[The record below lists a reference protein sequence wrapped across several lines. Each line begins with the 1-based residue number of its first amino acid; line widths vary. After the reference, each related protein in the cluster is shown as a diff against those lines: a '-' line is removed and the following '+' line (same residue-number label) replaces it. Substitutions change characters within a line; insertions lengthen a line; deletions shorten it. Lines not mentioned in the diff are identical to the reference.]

1 VKKEHPFLPE
11 LMNII
16 ERQSAEITR
25 LQERVEGLEV
35 ELEQARNDVRG
46 PRPPSGFKPNSPE
59 RKGQARRRKKRP
71 EGFARK
77 RSIASRQVLHA
88 LDG

>member
-1 VKKEHPFLPE
+1 MKKEHPSLPE

-59 RKGQARRRKKRP
+59 
-71 EGFARK
+71 GFARK